1 MSKKRKRDSFKIEF
15 EMNLRDFREPQQ
27 QQQQNDLDYLIFVL
41 DFSRFDSLI

>member
-1 MSKKRKRDSFKIEF
+1 MSKKRDSFKIEF

-27 QQQQNDLDYLIFVL
+27 QQNDLDYLIFVL